1 MSIHV
6 ALSHITH
13 YKYDRPVKLGP
24 QVIRLRPAPHSRT
37 RVLSYSL
44 KIEPAQHFINWQQD
58 PFANYQARLV
68 FPEPTREFKVTVDL
82 VVEMAVFNPFDFFLE
97 PKAEEFPFAYS
108 APQARELAPYLVTQ
122 PATPLLTKYLA
133 KIDRKPKRTIDFLV
147 GVNQQLQSDIA
158 YAIRMEPG
166 VQTPEETLELAC
178 GSCRDTGWLLVQ
190 LFRHMGL
197 AARFVSGYLIQLKA
211 DVKSLDGPSGAEV
224 DFTDLHA
231 WCEVFLPGAGW
242 VGLDP
247 TSGLMAGEGHIP
259 LACTPEPTSAAPIE
273 GGMDKCE
280 VEFEHHM
287 GVQRIFESPRVT
299 KPYTE
304 AQWQAVLALGEA
316 VDKDLVE
323 GDVRLTMGG
332 EPTFVATTDRDA
344 PEWNIDALGPT
355 KRGYATE
362 LVQKLRAEYGDGG
375 FLHFGQGKWYP
386 GEQLPRW
393 ALSIFWRKDGQ
404 PVWQNPALFTDERQ
418 PCVYTSSDAERFMQ
432 TLAEKLGVAPDYIT
446 PGYEDT
452 WYYLWRERRLPI
464 NVDPFDSRLEEPMER
479 ERLRRVFMQ
488 GLDAVVGYVLPLQT
502 KGDLIKKHPTAT
514 PEAAGSRWSTGPW
527 FFRDERMYLM
537 PGDSPMGYRLP
548 LDSVPWVS
556 KTDFPYM
563 IEADPYAPRDAL
575 PSSSALAARYNASAQ
590 AAEEAA
596 AVVATAAATTPPEA
610 VLSSMAPAAPTPA
623 LATPATNNSA
633 KAFSQYMARYLTGA
647 AARTEAS
654 RILQYRPLSTAAVAA
669 LDAAKTGPAFDA
681 PEAACAAKDAH
692 PATAAAAAA
701 ATATATV
708 PAAAPA
714 ATAAAAALKAATP
727 KAAAQDATETP
738 ETSEASEAP
747 APQDNR
753 APKAFES
760 AAWLT
765 RTALCVEV
773 RNPARANGPDA
784 KPVKP
789 KADPDTAANRSG
801 KGETGALYVFMPP
814 QERLEDYL
822 DLLAAVEASAETLGL
837 TIVLEGYPPP
847 RDPRLKMLQV
857 TPDPGVIEVNIH
869 PASNWGEL
877 VEHTEFLYQIAHET
891 RLSAEKFMTDGRHTG
906 TGGGNHFVLG
916 GATPSD
922 SPFLRKPEVLAS
934 LLAYWHN
941 HPSLSY
947 LFSGMFIG
955 PTSQAPRVDEA
966 RNDQLYELEIALR
979 EIAANREKYGADMPP
994 WLVDRTLR
1002 NILVDVT
1009 GNTHRSEFSIDK
1021 MYSPDSSTGRLGL
1034 LELRAFEMPPHARMS
1049 VAQQLLLRALVARFW
1064 KTPYSCRLTRWGTE
1078 LHDRFLLPSL
1088 IHADFAD
1095 VLTEL
1100 QEAGYA
1106 FDMAWF
1112 EPHFEFR
1119 FPQIGQVKA
1128 KTIELT
1134 LRSALEPWHVMGEE
1148 GSAAGTV
1155 RYVDSSLERIEV
1167 HVTGLNDNRY
1177 VVTVN
1182 GQALPLQPTGCVGEF
1197 VAGVRYKA
1205 WNPPSALHP
1214 SIGVHAPLTFD
1225 IVDTWMERSLGGC
1238 QYHVAHPGGLSYDTL
1253 PVNSYEAESRRLNR
1267 FFRMGHT
1274 PGKMQVKAAQPSR
1287 EFPFTL
1293 DLR

>member
-13 YKYDRPVKLGP
+13 YKYDRLVKLGP

-108 APQARELAPYLVTQ
+108 APQARELAPYLVTE
-122 PATPLLTKYLA
+122 PATPLLKKYLT
-133 KIDRKPKRTIDFLV
+133 KIDRTPKRTIDFLV
-147 GVNQQLQSDIA
+147 GINQQLQSDIA

-190 LFRHMGL
+190 LLRHMGL

-287 GVQRIFESPRVT
+287 GVTRIYESPRVT

-316 VDKDLVE
+316 VDKDLLE

-362 LVQKLRAEYGDGG
+362 LVQKLRAEYGEGG

-404 PVWQNPALFTDERQ
+404 PVWKNPALFTDERQ

-432 TLAEKLGVAPDYIT
+432 TLANKLGIVPDYIT

-452 WYYLWRERRLPI
+452 WYYLWRERRLPV

-488 GLDAVVGYVLPLQT
+488 GLDSVVGYVLPLQT
-502 KGDLIKKHPTAT
+502 QGDLLKKHPAAT
-514 PEAAGSRWSTGPW
+514 PQAAGSRWSTGPW

-556 KTDFPYM
+556 KTDYPYM

-575 PSSSALAARYNASAQ
+575 PSTSALAARYNASAQ

-596 AVVATAAATTPPEA
+596 AAVATAAAITPPHA
-610 VLSSMAPAAPTPA
+610 ALTPMAAPAP
-623 LATPATNNSA
+623 ATPATNNSA

-647 AARTEAS
+647 AGRTEAS
-654 RILQYRPLSTAAVAA
+654 RILQHRPLSTAAVAA

-681 PEAACAAKDAH
+681 PEAASASKTARPDAA
-692 PATAAAAAA
+692 T
-701 ATATATV
+701 TATAC
-708 PAAAPA
+708 AA
-714 ATAAAAALKAATP
+714 
-727 KAAAQDATETP
+727 
-738 ETSEASEAP
+738 AP

-765 RTALCVEV
+765 RTALCIEV
-773 RNPARANGPDA
+773 RDPARANGPDA

-789 KADPDTAANRSG
+789 KADPDTAANRTG

-822 DLLAAVEASAETLGL
+822 DLLAAVESTAETLGL

-877 VEHTEFLYQIAHET
+877 VEHTEFLYNIAHET

-1064 KTPYSCRLTRWGTE
+1064 KKPYSCRLTRWGTE

-1100 QEAGYA
+1100 NEAGYP

-1119 FPQIGQVKA
+1119 FPMIGQVKA
-1128 KTIELT
+1128 NTIELT

-1182 GQALPLQPTGCVGEF
+1182 GRALPLQSTGRVGEF

-1274 PGKMQVKAAQPSR
+1274 PGKMQVTAAQPSR